1 MDLIFVIILGGL
13 WGSFANVCIYRL
25 PMGKGVVSG
34 RSFCP
39 NCKKLITWKDNI
51 PIISF
56 LFLNGKC
63 RSCKKKISPKYLIV
77 ELITIIYFLVV
88 YYLFGISISTLLFLF
103 LGLSF
108 VIIFFIDLKHFIIP
122 NVLTFS
128 LMIVGFVKS
137 FDPNLNPIF
146 PNYINSLIGGI
157 FGYLIIWS
165 IITFYNSI
173 SKLNRKHDFFKN
185 IFRQKE
191 GMGLG
196 DAKLLSAIGFWFG
209 WISIPFV
216 IFLSSIIALL
226 FVIPS
231 LIKKSKKLSSQIPF
245 GPYII
250 IGTLIY
256 LIFESNIQSIIFY

>member
-1 MDLIFVIILGGL
+1 MD
-13 WGSFANVCIYRL
+13 
-25 PMGKGVVSG
+25 KGVVSG

-39 NCKKLITWKDNI
+39 KCKKLITWKDNI

-56 LFLNGKC
+56 LLLNGKC
-63 RSCKKKISPKYLIV
+63 RNCKKKISTQYLII
-77 ELITIIYFLVV
+77 ELITIIYFLVI
-88 YYLFGISISTLLFLF
+88 YYLFSISITTLLFII
-103 LGLSF
+103 LGLF
-108 VIIFFIDLKHFIIP
+108 FIIIFFIDLKHYIIP

-128 LMIVGFVKS
+128 LMVIGFVKS

-146 PNYINSLIGGI
+146 PSFINSLIGGI

-165 IITFYNSI
+165 IIYFYKQLRN
-173 SKLNRKHDFFKN
+173 
-185 IFRQKE
+185 KE

-196 DAKLLSAIGFWFG
+196 DAKLISAIGFWFG

-231 LIKKSKKLSSQIPF
+231 LLKKSKKLSSQIPF

-256 LIFESNIQSIIFY
+256 LIFESNIQTIIFY